1 MNKFDVS
8 PHTFALS
15 PVSKSDPSIR
25 SHRPDVLSGGQRP
38 NPAPRLIVL
47 FPASETDTPDLEHR
61 IWEIARSL
69 HLNVLLL
76 SLTNNYD
83 EEAQLRRKLITMAA
97 VIKDPNVSTDI
108 MIEHG
113 NDWVKQV
120 KKIWQ
125 VGDIVACYAGQK
137 VGIMRKSLDQVLKS
151 NLEATIYILS
161 NYQPARN
168 PNSTFISRA
177 LFWLGSLAIIGGFL
191 WAEVNIVQLPQDWAH
206 TALIYACLVVEV
218 ALIWLW
224 NLLFT

>member
-1 MNKFDVS
+1 MNKLDVS

-15 PVSKSDPSIR
+15 PVSHSDPSTR

-76 SLTNNYD
+76 SLTSDYD

-97 VIKDPNVSTDI
+97 VIKDPYVSTDI

-120 KKIWQ
+120 R
-125 VGDIVACYAGQK
+125 K
-137 VGIMRKSLDQVLKS
+137 V
-151 NLEATIYILS
+151 
-161 NYQPARN
+161 
-168 PNSTFISRA
+168 
-177 LFWLGSLAIIGGFL
+177 W
-191 WAEVNIVQLPQDWAH
+191 
-206 TALIYACLVVEV
+206 
-218 ALIWLW
+218 
-224 NLLFT
+224 